1 MSSRSSA
8 PARRW
13 VAGLILCLFGVA
25 VTGAAAI
32 GWWYARESPA
42 HQGPIVLISVD
53 GVTASALPAY
63 GARRTDTPA
72 IDSLAAE
79 AVVFDRAYAHSP
91 LTLPAH
97 ASMLTGQLPFDHG
110 VRDDA
115 GFTLQRDAQTLAEML
130 RSRGFMTG
138 AAVSSFLLRP
148 ESGVDQGFTY
158 FDAELPPDSSDT
170 PVLTRGGAQTIDA
183 AERWMQGQDDQRF
196 FLFVQVDHADADVA
210 VTRLLS
216 VLKSRNL
223 YDDATIVLMG
233 DRGDPAAG
241 ITLDDATLRVPLIVK
256 QPDSAG
262 AGRRVSAPVQQ
273 IDLVPTL
280 LDLVRAPVPGNLRGR
295 SLRPVLDDGEGDGP
309 LERERIY
316 SESLA
321 AAYRFGGHPLFALTD
336 AGYRYIRGEGE
347 DLVSLVPRAPDTS
360 AGESAEAGLL
370 RGELDRLLAS
380 STLQRP
386 HPIAPGDE
394 ERYALFGYLATP
406 RLTSVEPSF
415 SGAEQPALVEEH
427 RAAALLI
434 GQKKYS
440 AGIRALQK
448 IVRDHPELPIVHYQ
462 IGTLLV
468 RTGRLDEAIEAFRKS
483 RELEPN
489 APDLAVAL
497 ADALMRAGQTDA
509 AQQQAGEAIELAKG
523 DAAADRAVAFEMAA
537 RVALARHDAE
547 AATKY
552 ADDAHAA
559 DPTRPVP
566 QFVRGRLLYEQG
578 MYAEAAVAFKEG
590 VTAASKG
597 AALPD
602 LHLYL
607 GESLAHLDNYAEAE
621 TQYREELRAFP
632 RSVQAYASLAM
643 LYRASNRDDAV
654 EDVLNELVSGT
665 PTPES
670 YAVAA
675 RLWTILGERS
685 RAEALRSDARARFR
699 GDPLPA
705 VLGQGVK
712 R

>member
-1 MSSRSSA
+1 MPTRTPA
-8 PARRW
+8 PPRRW

-25 VTGAAAI
+25 VVSAAAI

-42 HQGPIVLISVD
+42 HQGPIILISVD

-91 LTLPAH
+91 LTLPNH
-97 ASMLTGQLPFDHG
+97 ASILTGQLPFDHG

-115 GFTLQRDAQTLAEML
+115 GFALSRDTQTLAELL

-148 ESGVDQGFTY
+148 QTGVDQGFTY
-158 FDAELPPDSSDT
+158 FDAELPTSALDS
-170 PVLTRGGAQTIDA
+170 PGLVRAGAQTIDA
-183 AERWMQGQDDQRF
+183 AERWMQRQDDRRY
-196 FLFVQVDHADADVA
+196 FLFVQVDQADADVA
-210 VTRLLS
+210 VTRLLG
-216 VLKSRNL
+216 VLKSRRL

-241 ITLDDATLRVPLIVK
+241 LTLDDATLRVPLIVK
-256 QPDSAG
+256 QPDGAG
-262 AGRRVSAPVQQ
+262 AGRRVAAPVQQ

-280 LDLVRAPVPGNLRGR
+280 LDLVRAPVPGGLRGR
-295 SLRPVLDDGEGDGP
+295 SLRSVLDEEGGTLD
-309 LERERIY
+309 REPIY
-316 SESLA
+316 AESLA

-336 AGYRYIRGEGE
+336 TGYRFIRGETE
-347 DLVSLVPRAPDTS
+347 DLVSLVPRAPGTS
-360 AGESAEAGLL
+360 AGEAAEAGLL
-370 RGELDRLLAS
+370 RGELDRLVAS
-380 STLQRP
+380 AALQRAL
-386 HPIAPGDE
+386 PIAQEDE
-394 ERYALFGYLATP
+394 ERYALFGYLAGP
-406 RLTSVEPSF
+406 RLTQVEPAF

-440 AGIRALQK
+440 AGIRALQR
-448 IVRDHPELPIVHYQ
+448 IVRDHPELPVVHYQ

-468 RTGRLDEAIEAFRKS
+468 RTGRLDEAIDAFRRS
-483 RELEPN
+483 RELEPE

-509 AQQQAGEAIELAKG
+509 AQLQADEAIELARN
-523 DAAADRAVAFEMAA
+523 DTPVEQAATLEMAA
-537 RVALARHDAE
+537 RVALARNDTD
-547 AATKY
+547 AATRY
-552 ADDAHAA
+552 AEEAHAA
-559 DPTRPVP
+559 DTTRPVP
-566 QFVRGRLLYEQG
+566 QFVRGRVLYGQG
-578 MYAEAAVAFKEG
+578 SYEEAAAAFKEG
-590 VTAASKG
+590 VDAVRDGGTP
-597 AALPD
+597 LPD

-607 GESLAHLDNYAEAE
+607 GESLAHLDKYPEAEA
-621 TQYREELRAFP
+621 QYREELRTFP
-632 RSVQAYASLAM
+632 RNVQAYASLAM

-675 RLWTILGERS
+675 RLWTILGDRS